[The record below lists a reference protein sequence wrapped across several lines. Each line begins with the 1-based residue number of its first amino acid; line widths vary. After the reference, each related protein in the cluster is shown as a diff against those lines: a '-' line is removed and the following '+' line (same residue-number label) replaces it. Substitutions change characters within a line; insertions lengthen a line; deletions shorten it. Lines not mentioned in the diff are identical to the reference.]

1 MADRSH
7 EERRAVAQ
15 RQECR
20 GRHVEHQPAV
30 AEEGEGQ
37 AIETAEGEAG
47 HRSRDAQAFQGDRPG
62 CVQAEAT
69 LAGLDCSFRFGN
81 HLLKNWERNVAS
93 ESFNEELPAGIPK
106 ENTCDVRAIAI
117 LNSH

>member
-1 MADRSH
+1 MAGTTH

-20 GRHVEHQPAV
+20 DRHVERQPAV

-47 HRSRDAQAFQGDRPG
+47 RRGSDAHALQGDGPG
-62 CVQAEAT
+62 CVQA
-69 LAGLDCSFRFGN
+69 
-81 HLLKNWERNVAS
+81 
-93 ESFNEELPAGIPK
+93 
-106 ENTCDVRAIAI
+106 
-117 LNSH
+117 